1 MFHKLLWLAVG
12 LFVAGCGLTGSPAG
26 PEDDQAPPQ
35 QAPASTAI
43 ALPTLYPSAT
53 PPATALPTETRPVR
67 PTEPPDTPVAFD
79 QVSVELQYS
88 IPGLDLNRKLVGN
101 VSGQLEITD
110 ETTGRVAARNN
121 QPGILIEM
129 QQALPRVTLEE
140 LPAQCDLCV
149 QLAYRLPLGDVEAS
163 GWLTDVQMLASVEN
177 FTSVYLGPH
186 FPADTVVGL
195 RRSATPYSV
204 AHTVA
209 LTGDGQL
216 WRWTAVEAQIDS
228 PIPAGERGAALAEA
242 LTSLDAENLQTAY
255 AEDCPQQE
263 GIETLFLKTSN
274 STRQIQ
280 LACPE
285 LVLPADLLP
294 LYLQLDAL
302 AAEELGDEGPTGP
315 EPIVP
320 LSAIIQYQAGET
332 KSVIVFQDGRISAQG
347 DNGKVVTGTL
357 ESTQVISLTQSLIDS
372 GALEVGAEAVVSG
385 TYTNTLFVRGPQ
397 QVHSL
402 AWAET
407 LPAAIADQVA
417 ALDALWQRA
426 MMASETE
433 EIAEPQTP
441 ALTPQA
447 TTTP

>member
-1 MFHKLLWLAVG
+1 MFRKLLWLAVG
-12 LFVAGCGLTGSPAG
+12 LSIAGCGLTGSPAA
-26 PEDDQAPPQ
+26 PEDGQAPPV
-35 QAPASTAI
+35 QAPASTAM

-53 PPATALPTETRPVR
+53 PPPTAQPTETRPVR
-67 PTEPPDTPVAFD
+67 PTQPPDTPVAFD

-110 ETTGRVAARNN
+110 EATGEVVARNN

-129 QQALPRVTLEE
+129 QQALPRITLEE

-149 QLAYRLPLGDVEAS
+149 QLVYRLPLGDVAAS

-177 FTSVYLGPH
+177 FTAVYLGPH

-209 LTGDGQL
+209 LTGEGQL

-228 PIPAGERGAALAEA
+228 PISAGERGAALSEA
-242 LTSLDAENLQTAY
+242 LTSLNAETLQTAY
-255 AEDCPQQE
+255 AEDCPQHE
-263 GIETLFLKTSN
+263 GIETLFLNTGN
-274 STRQIQ
+274 FRGQIQ

-285 LVLPADLLP
+285 LALPANLLP

-302 AAEELGDEGPTGP
+302 AREKLGDEAASGP

-320 LSAIIQYQAGET
+320 LSAILRYQAGEAKGMT
-332 KSVIVFQDGRISAQG
+332 IFQDGLIVTEG
-347 DNGKVVTGTL
+347 DNGKVITGTL
-357 ESTQVISLTQSLIDS
+357 QSTQVISLTQSLIES
-372 GALEVGAEAVVSG
+372 GALAVGAGAVVSG
-385 TYTNTLFVRGPQ
+385 TYTNTLFVRGPE

-407 LPAAIADQVA
+407 FPAAIADQLA
-417 ALDALWQRA
+417 ALDALWQQA

-433 EIAEPQTP
+433 EITEPQTP
-441 ALTPQA
+441 VLTPQA
-447 TTTP
+447 TETP